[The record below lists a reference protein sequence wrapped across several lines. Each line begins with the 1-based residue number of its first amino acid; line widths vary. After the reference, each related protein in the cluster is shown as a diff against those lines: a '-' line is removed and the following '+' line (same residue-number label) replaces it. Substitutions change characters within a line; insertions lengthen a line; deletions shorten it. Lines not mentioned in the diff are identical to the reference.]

1 VVAIK
6 RLVATSIVMG
16 LSLSGLGQVTNPQIS
31 NSRSSGKAAT
41 TRPAGNPALGQ
52 KFVVDTVTMAVALP
66 ESDPQD
72 RLRVL
77 STAAA
82 TVSPVDRALAKR
94 LWHEGAQIESEL
106 IGAGQKP
113 VVSVMANGQA
123 DCLAAQNFVENLS
136 PDAVLRAEQSLIGAI
151 SSCPKHTLDP
161 ASRKLDAALEKKV
174 VAPRALVAAME
185 AQGTKSPWSQ
195 THFEKMFGSLPDPQD
210 NANAGEAENFA
221 AMYAR
226 MAPAVDQAAAAKA
239 GLQLVDWLGKM
250 HDTPLRSAALKIAAG
265 AMQQTLGEKGY
276 RQALQTDVVAN
287 TLVQSSAKEQKLE
300 RAPAQ
305 GVSVLAAI
313 AHNGSDQSDRL
324 RTLPPTE
331 RAREAAAHGF
341 ASATGGDKAQAAKYF
356 DMAFAAA
363 DDAWEARSKETHAAE
378 AVQEVGEAAAQVNS
392 TNALARAQKLRDS
405 SAQAIAM
412 LAVARV
418 VASNGVVE

>member
-1 VVAIK
+1 
-6 RLVATSIVMG
+6 VATSIVIG
-16 LSLSGLGQVTNPQIS
+16 LSLSGLAQVTNPQIS
-31 NSRSSGKAAT
+31 TSQTSGKPTAART
-41 TRPAGNPALGQ
+41 AGNLALGQ
-52 KFVVDTVTMAVALP
+52 KFVVDTVNMAVALP

-77 STAAA
+77 STAAE
-82 TVSPVDRALAKR
+82 TVSPVDRALAKK
-94 LWHEGAQIESEL
+94 LWQEGARIESEL

-113 VVSVMANGQA
+113 VVSMMASGQA
-123 DCLAAQNFVENLS
+123 DCLAAQNFVENL
-136 PDAVLRAEQSLIGAI
+136 PPEAVLRAEQSLIGAI
-151 SSCPKHTLDP
+151 SSCSKHTLDP
-161 ASRKLDAALEKKV
+161 ASRNLDAALEKKV

-195 THFEKMFGSLPDPQD
+195 AHFEKMFSSLPDAQE

-226 MAPAVDQAAAAKA
+226 MAPAVDPAAAAKA

-250 HDTPLRSAALKIAAG
+250 S
-265 AMQQTLGEKGY
+265 E
-276 RQALQTDVVAN
+276 QALQTDVVAN
-287 TLVQSSAKEQKLE
+287 TLVRSSAKEQKLD

-305 GVSVLAAI
+305 GVSVLAAM

-324 RTLPPTE
+324 RNLPPAQ

-356 DMAFAAA
+356 DMAFSAA
-363 DDAWEARSKETHAAE
+363 DDAWEARSKETHAAD
-378 AVQEVGEAAAQVNS
+378 AVREVGEAAAQINS
-392 TNALARAQKLRDS
+392 TNALARAQQLRDS

-418 VASNGVVE
+418 VASNGVVD

>member
-1 VVAIK
+1 MVAVK
-6 RLVATSIVMG
+6 KLVATSIVMSV
-16 LSLSGLGQVTNPQIS
+16 SLSGLAQVTNPQIS
-31 NSRSSGKAAT
+31 NSRTSGKPTAA
-41 TRPAGNPALGQ
+41 RSAGNLPLGQ
-52 KFVVDTVTMAVALP
+52 KFVVDTVNMAVALP

-77 STAAA
+77 STAAE
-82 TVSPVDRALAKR
+82 TVSPVDRALAKKV
-94 LWHEGAQIESEL
+94 WQEGARIESEL
-106 IGAGQKP
+106 IGLGQKP
-113 VVSVMANGQA
+113 VVSVMASGQT
-123 DCLAAQNFVENLS
+123 DCLAAQNFVENL
-136 PDAVLRAEQSLIGAI
+136 PPEAVLRAEQSLIGAI
-151 SSCPKHTLDP
+151 SSCSKHTLDP

-195 THFEKMFGSLPDPQD
+195 THFEKMFSSLPDAQD
-210 NANAGEAENFA
+210 KANAGEAENFA

-250 HDTPLRSAALKIAAG
+250 RDTSLRSVALRITSG
-265 AMQQTLGEKGY
+265 AMQQTLGEKAY
-276 RQALQTDVVAN
+276 QQALQADVVAN
-287 TLVQSSAKEQKLE
+287 TLVKSSAKEQRLD

-305 GVSVLAAI
+305 GVSVLAAM
-313 AHNGSDQSDRL
+313 AHNGSDQGDRL
-324 RTLPPTE
+324 RSLPPTQ

-341 ASATGGDKAQAAKYF
+341 ASATGGDKAQAEKYF
-356 DMAFAAA
+356 DMAFSAA

-392 TNALARAQKLRDS
+392 TNALARAQQLRDS

>member
-6 RLVATSIVMG
+6 RLVTTSLVMG

-31 NSRSSGKAAT
+31 NSRTSGKPAA

-77 STAAA
+77 STAAE
-82 TVSPVDRALAKR
+82 TVSPVDRALAKK

-136 PDAVLRAEQSLIGAI
+136 PDAVFRAEQSLIGAI

-195 THFEKMFGSLPDPQD
+195 THFEKMFGSLPDPLE
-210 NANAGEAENFA
+210 NAGEAENFA

-250 HDTPLRSAALKIAAG
+250 HDTPVRSAALRTGAG

-313 AHNGSDQSDRL
+313 ADNGSDQSDRL